1 MKAFQQISS
10 RKGQAIIEFALV
22 APILILLLMGI
33 FEFGRLWMTMN
44 ILTGAARE
52 GVRVAAITAPD
63 VDLVK
68 NTVQNYLTSSNIT
81 PGSISVTG
89 PNSASEVTVTV
100 QITYNSVFFGFI
112 PGLSNSFDLIRS
124 ATMHWES

>member
-1 MKAFQQISS
+1 MKVFRKITS
-10 RKGQAIIEFALV
+10 RKGQALIEFALV
-22 APILILLLMGI
+22 APLLILLVMGI

-44 ILTGAARE
+44 VLTGAARE

-81 PGSISVTG
+81 AGSISVSG
-89 PNSASEVTVTV
+89 PDAASEVTVTV
-100 QITYNSVFFGFI
+100 QITYHSVFFGFI
-112 PGLSNSFDLIRS
+112 PGLSDSFEMIRS
-124 ATMHWES
+124 AIMHWES